1 MNLKKGK
8 KNINNNIQTIK
19 NSTRPKYVIRAYT
32 VSKSRPSFP
41 NKRPIYNHR
50 PLRNR
55 PIYNHRP
62 LRNRPIYNY
71 RPLRNR
77 AIKNRVIY
85 YNSHNRQPLTQI
97 ITGSGI
103 YMSNNI
109 RRYAYFR
116 PNLSMFSNR

>member
-41 NKRPIYNHR
+41 NK
-50 PLRNR
+50 R